1 MAKRRKKRSRRQGFV
16 SKAIN
21 AALIGLTFARPISIM
36 LGAGNT
42 QQKVAKI
49 LREATFGIVQEGGGI
64 GQFNLN
70 EGLAMYAPAGAA
82 FALGK
87 IKGFAMRHFPV
98 RG

>member
-1 MAKRRKKRSRRQGFV
+1 MAKKKKGRRRQSFV

-21 AALIGLTFARPISIM
+21 AALIGLTFARPLSIFF
-36 LGAGNT
+36 GPGT
-42 QQKVAKI
+42 GSSKVAKI
-49 LREATFGIVQEGGGI
+49 IREATFGIVQEGGAI
-64 GQFNLN
+64 GAFNLN

-98 RG
+98 R